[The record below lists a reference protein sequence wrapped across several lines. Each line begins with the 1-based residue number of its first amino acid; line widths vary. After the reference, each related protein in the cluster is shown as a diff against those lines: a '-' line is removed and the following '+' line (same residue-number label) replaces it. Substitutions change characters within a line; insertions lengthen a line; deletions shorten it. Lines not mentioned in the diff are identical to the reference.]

1 MCITFFDRGW
11 VYPYNDYND
20 MENIQITK
28 IIKTGTSLCVVIP
41 KNIRDAL
48 KMERGD
54 QVVFGI
60 LDDQSLVIRKLSYE
74 DLIKL
79 KQ

>member
-1 MCITFFDRGW
+1 MAILQT
-11 VYPYNDYND
+11 
-20 MENIQITK
+20 TK

-41 KNIRDAL
+41 KNIRHAL

-60 LDDQSLVIRKLSYE
+60 YDDQSLVIRKLSQT
-74 DLIKL
+74 DLLKL
-79 KQ
+79 KQQ